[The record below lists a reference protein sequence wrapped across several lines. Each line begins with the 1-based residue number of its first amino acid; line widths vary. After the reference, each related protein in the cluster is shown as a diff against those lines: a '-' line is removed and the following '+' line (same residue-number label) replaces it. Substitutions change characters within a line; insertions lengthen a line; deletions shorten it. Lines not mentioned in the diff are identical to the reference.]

1 MPAPPDAGDAG
12 HPHDAADVL
21 DVLDARLMRILLV
34 LLTER
39 TVSRAAVRL
48 NMSQPATSAALKRLR
63 TLLGDPLLVRSRY
76 GMVPTEFGARLVDP
90 LRNALRVIDFIRIQ
104 QPTFDARTSVRA
116 YRIGCPDYLNVL
128 FVPKLVALFRA
139 RAPHATLE
147 FHPLGDGFD
156 TERALADGELDVVID
171 NRAARTSR
179 FRQDDLFD
187 DRVVCLMCAAHPVAK
202 RGRITAAEYA
212 QAPQLCPTPS
222 WLEASGAIDRQLER
236 VGLQRRIA
244 VTLPHFELAAHA
256 LVRSDL
262 ILTTTVRLA
271 RHYTKLLPLGVVAL
285 PVEPPDIVYRMTWNE
300 AGPCVDGV
308 RWLRGLIAEA
318 TRGWLDADAARPGGA
333 AVKAA
338 TPAAGSPAAGSPAAG
353 SPAAGSSAAGS
364 PTAGSPAAG
373 SPAAGSPAAGS
384 PAAGSPAA
392 GSPAAGS
399 PAAGS
404 PAAGSPAT
412 GLPEPARG
420 SGRRH
425 EARCGQPRPAAVAH
439 SARAHRGATKPH

>member
-1 MPAPPDAGDAG
+1 MRNPLDRPPLLRDAPDAAG
-12 HPHDAADVL
+12 AL

-76 GMVPTEFGARLVDP
+76 GMVPTEFGARLIEP

-104 QPTFDARTSVRA
+104 QPTFDARTSVRT

-128 FVPKLVALFRA
+128 FVPKLVALFRE
-139 RAPHATLE
+139 RAPNAQLV

-156 TERALADGELDVVID
+156 DERALADGELDVVID
-171 NRAARTSR
+171 NRPARRSR

-187 DRVVCLMCAAHPVAK
+187 DRVVCLMRATHPLAR
-202 RGRITAAEYA
+202 RGAMTAAGFA
-212 QAPQLCPTPS
+212 AAPQLCPTPS

-256 LVRSDL
+256 LVRTDL
-262 ILTTTVRLA
+262 ILTTTYRLA
-271 RHYTKLLPLGVVAL
+271 RHYAKLLPLAAVAL
-285 PVEPPDIVYRMTWNE
+285 PAEPPDIVYRMTWNE
-300 AGPCVDGV
+300 AGSCAEGG

-318 TRGWLDADAARPGGA
+318 TRAWLDAEATLP
-333 AVKAA
+333 AV
-338 TPAAGSPAAGSPAAG
+338 
-353 SPAAGSSAAGS
+353 
-364 PTAGSPAAG
+364 
-373 SPAAGSPAAGS
+373 
-384 PAAGSPAA
+384 
-392 GSPAAGS
+392 
-399 PAAGS
+399 
-404 PAAGSPAT
+404 
-412 GLPEPARG
+412 
-420 SGRRH
+420 
-425 EARCGQPRPAAVAH
+425 AAVAA
-439 SARAHRGATKPH
+439 SGVDADIPTTAPAAADPPAPARRTRRGPAAHCHASHPARVAQAARIHRIATKSH